1 MTNELEKLKKTIT
14 ATNELEKLEAAKL
27 EKVKKLFRDKDNGN
41 KEYPLDVYE
50 RIMDMAITSGI
61 DAVPAM
67 IEILSFKKKDGG
79 RSYTPMR
86 TIAALRL
93 IAQNTGTWAGNDSV
107 VWSEDPL
114 ELFGKRYPN
123 WGQMTIYKIVQGQRC
138 AFVSPKL
145 YAKETVQSRSLWE
158 SKGLFMFEKNI
169 EAAALRRAFP
179 GILED
184 LYIPEEGFVPGAEEG
199 KVNTSGM
206 DALSGVK
213 AAVVSTDKETGEVTI
228 SAGLVTEEVYA
239 EAIQATVDSIIEP
252 LRESIV
258 FKPNFALL
266 QTMEPI
272 AETIALEP
280 VIKEPTPDLET
291 LKPTMTADDLMNW
304 LNQIRECTN
313 QKQLD
318 EVAAM
323 VKDIYL
329 LSSTDKKN
337 LNEAVKTTKIKI
349 KGNK

>member
-1 MTNELEKLKKTIT
+1 M
-14 ATNELEKLEAAKL
+14 TNELEKLEAAKL
-27 EKVKKLFRDKDNGN
+27 ERVKKLFRDRDNDN
-41 KEYPLDVYE
+41 KEYPLDVYD
-50 RIMDMAITSGI
+50 RIIDMAITSGI

-67 IEILSFKKKDGG
+67 IEILSFGNQKTGT
-79 RSYTPMR
+79 RTYTPMR

-93 IAQNTGTWAGNDSV
+93 IAQNTGTWAGNDGV
-107 VWSEDPL
+107 TWSEDSL
-114 ELFGKRYPN
+114 ELYGRRYPN
-123 WGQMTIYKIVQGQRC
+123 WGQMTIYKMVQGQRC

-145 YAKETVQSRSLWE
+145 YAKETVKGKSLWE

-184 LYIPEEGFVPGAEEG
+184 LYIPEEGFVPGVEEG
-199 KVNTSGM
+199 KVNTSGI
-206 DALSGVK
+206 DALSNVK
-213 AAVVSTDKETGEVTI
+213 AAMVSTNKETGEVIIGEGEITPD
-228 SAGLVTEEVYA
+228 VYNEVI
-239 EAIQATVDSIIEP
+239 EKCLEP
-252 LRESIV
+252 LKPIV
-258 FKPNFALL
+258 FKPNFATAKVTLD
-266 QTMEPI
+266 TTTPEP
-272 AETIALEP
+272 AVEA
-280 VIKEPTPDLET
+280 PDLAE

-337 LNEAVKTTKIKI
+337 LNEAVKTTKAKI
-349 KGNK
+349 GGKK